1 MTRRAPTEERLQ
13 RASHALETERM
24 TEPRRPGVVIVGT
37 DTGVGKTC
45 VATGL
50 IRALRRWHVAAFPW
64 KPYASGVDPTRV
76 TPGEDADLLLR
87 AADLGPERLA
97 DVSPVR
103 YEEPLAPAVAAA
115 RLGDS
120 SRAPTPAEVLSRC
133 PSEGDVLVV
142 EGCGGLLVP
151 LAAGYDMRELC
162 WDLNLPV
169 IVVAR
174 PGLGTLNHTA
184 LTVEAAR
191 NAGLN
196 VLGIIVSGFDPQ
208 SSDLAVRTS
217 YRELPKLTGAPLLG
231 TMGRVADPTDVDA
244 LADAFGRTVDLIRLL
259 VALRRASSPD
269 RADELAEDDRRHVW
283 HPFTQQKQW
292 IADPDPVV
300 IERAKGPW
308 LYDTKGR
315 RYLDGISSL
324 WTNVHGHRVPE
335 IDRAVREQLGKVAHS
350 TLLGLASAPSI
361 ELAKLLVEI
370 TPKHLTRVFYS
381 DSGSTAVEVG
391 LKMAFQAAKQNG
403 EAQRR
408 IFVRFDGAYHG
419 DTIGAVSLGGIDL
432 FHQVFGPLLFQSV
445 KMPVPYA
452 YRRPEGMSESDVAA
466 ASIVAFETFLRERGN
481 EVAAVVVEPVMQG
494 AAGMIPQPKG
504 WLPRIAAAT
513 KAADAMLI
521 CDEVATGFGRTGTM
535 FAIQHERIEPD
546 ILCVAKGITGGYL
559 PLAATIT
566 TERVHDAFLGE
577 PHEGRTFFH
586 GHTYTGNPLACAAAI
601 ASIRRMLRDDGLGRN
616 AATHLAARL
625 CNTIAPHPNVGDVRV
640 RGLMAGI
647 EIVKDRAT
655 KEAFDPKLRVGWRIC
670 GAAQDRGV
678 RIRPLGDV
686 VVLMPPLAI
695 DGRLVDHLIDV
706 TALAIDDVLQEIR

>member
-1 MTRRAPTEERLQ
+1 MTTRTETEE
-13 RASHALETERM
+13 SLELLKAQLRTARM
-24 TEPRRPGVVIVGT
+24 LSGRPAGVVIVGT

-45 VATGL
+45 VAAGL
-50 IRALRRWHVAAFPW
+50 VCGLRRRNIAVFPW
-64 KPYASGVDPTRV
+64 KPYASGVDPTRL
-76 TPGEDADLLLR
+76 TPGEDADVLMR
-87 AADLGPERLA
+87 AAGLEAERLPE
-97 DVSPVR
+97 VSPVR
-103 YEEPLAPAVAAA
+103 YVEPLAPAVAAA
-115 RLGDS
+115 RLPDPS
-120 SRAPTPAEVLSRC
+120 PTPEEVLAKRPTDC
-133 PSEGDVLVV
+133 DFLVV

-151 LAAGYDMRELC
+151 LAPGYDMRELC
-162 WDLNLPV
+162 WDLNLP
-169 IVVAR
+169 IIIVAR
-174 PGLGTLNHTA
+174 PGLGTINHTA
-184 LTVEAAR
+184 LTVEAAQ
-191 NAGLN
+191 NAGLRI
-196 VLGIIVSGFDPQ
+196 LGIVVSGFDN
-208 SSDLAVRTS
+208 RTRDVAAQTS
-217 YRELPKLTGAPLLG
+217 WRELSKVTGVQLLG
-231 TMGRVADPTDVDA
+231 VMEEVVLETNVGR
-244 LADAFGRTVDLIRLL
+244 LADAFDYAVGVERVLHSAIAKTSRK
-259 VALRRASSPD
+259 
-269 RADELAEDDRRHVW
+269 RADELADDDRRHVW

-361 ELAKLLVEI
+361 ELARLLVDI

-381 DSGSTAVEVG
+381 DSGSTAVEVA

-403 EAQRR
+403 ESQRR

-466 ASIVAFETFLRERGN
+466 ASIAAFETFLRERGN

-513 KAADAMLI
+513 KAAGAMLI

-601 ASIRRMLRDDGLGRN
+601 ASIRRMQRAGGQGRG
-616 AATHLAARL
+616 AGTHLAARL
-625 CNTIAPHPNVGDVRV
+625 ADTIAPHPNVGDVRV

-670 GAAQDRGV
+670 RAAQDRGV